1 MKHWKVEG
9 CDAKDST
16 LCLDRLHSRMFIRLS
31 LSKGER
37 IEARGFQL
45 QRVQMRTL
53 TLTLSLEK
61 GEANRA
67 TPLQSMVSPDL
78 VRWQNSWPHS
88 ENRI

>member
-16 LCLDRLHSRMFIRLS
+16 LCLDRLHSRMFIR
-31 LSKGER
+31 
-37 IEARGFQL
+37 
-45 QRVQMRTL
+45 
-53 TLTLSLEK
+53 LSLEK